1 MRRRASF
8 AAAATIAAFVAAG
21 CSSTVPAPEGS
32 VAATPTSEAPVVASP
47 RPAGG
52 PDEPSTRP
60 EPAPILGFSA
70 PLLAGGQLEGSSLEG
85 RDVALWFW
93 APW

>member
-1 MRRRASF
+1 MRRRAI
-8 AAAATIAAFVAAG
+8 AAAASIAAIVSAS
-21 CSSTVPAPEGS
+21 CSSPAPVSDRS
-32 VAATPTSEAPVVASP
+32 VAATPTTEAPVVASP
-47 RPAGG
+47 TPAGD

-60 EPAPILGFSA
+60 EPAAILGFSA